1 MTGKTA
7 PNRAAFKPLPPGS
20 RLQKANAMSD
30 HQPAPN
36 EPMLSRLLAA
46 LPTQKGALVA
56 APLLVGLAAVLM
68 LAGRPAPVVP
78 QAMAP
83 VRVAQAA
90 APAAPAA
97 FAAPGVSSFSP
108 AQRAEIEGIIK
119 SYLTQN
125 PDVLIE
131 VTKELEKRQ
140 AAMQADE
147 HKKVIVEKKATIF
160 NAPTDFVS
168 GNPKGN
174 ITVVEFFDYNC
185 GWCKKAVDELG
196 KLTAADPNVRLVFK
210 ELPIFGENSTMAAKA
225 AMASVKQGKY
235 WDFHVALMKEKQVT
249 KDNLFMIAAKVG
261 LNVDKLKADMADPA
275 YEAALKEN
283 NAIAQALGIEGTP
296 GFIVDTKVNV
306 GFIPAEGIKGLIADV
321 RKAGCQVC

>member
-1 MTGKTA
+1 M
-7 PNRAAFKPLPPGS
+7 PSSRL

-46 LPTQKGALVA
+46 LPTQKGVMIA

-68 LAGRPAPVVP
+68 LVGRPVP
-78 QAMAP
+78 AVSQATTP

-97 FAAPGVSSFSP
+97 PAVPAAAAASSFSP

-119 SYLTQN
+119 TYLTQN

-160 NAPTDFVS
+160 NAPTDFVY

-196 KLTAADPNVRLVFK
+196 KLTAADPNVRVVFK
-210 ELPIFGENSTMAAKA
+210 ELPIFGENSTAAAKA
-225 AMASVKQGKY
+225 AMASVRQGKY

-249 KDNLFMIAAKVG
+249 KENVFAIAAKVG
-261 LNVDKLKADMADPA
+261 LNVEKLKADMADPA
-275 YEAALKEN
+275 FEAALKEN

-306 GFIPAEGIKGLIADV
+306 GFIPAEGIKGLIAEV